1 MKICLIY
8 NYAQHY
14 RTSIFKLISETFDT
28 DFYFGDYMADV
39 KKMDY
44 DKLNGQV
51 KEVHTKR
58 ICNFTFQPGILR
70 LLAKKDYTTYLMLGD
85 TRSISTWLFL
95 IKSKFYP
102 RKKVFLWSHGY
113 YGKESTIELLLKKL
127 FFRLPNGGVFLYGK
141 YSRSLMI
148 DYGFKPE
155 KLFTLHNSLDY
166 DTQVSIRKKLSPT
179 TVYRDH
185 FNNTDCNLVFIGRLT
200 PVKKLNLILEAMSN
214 CLTEAHL
221 KVNCTFVGS
230 GAEEDNLQRLTNS
243 LNLADRVWFYGACYD
258 ESKIGELIYNAD
270 ICVSPGNVGLTA
282 MHSMV
287 YGTPVIT
294 HNDYAHQMPE
304 FEAIIEGR
312 TGCFFQDG
320 DSLDLAKSIMTWL
333 RNNGKRREEVRA
345 NCFKEIDSA
354 WTPYFQINVLKD
366 YLC

>member
-14 RTSIFKLISETFDT
+14 RASIFKLISETFDT
-28 DFYFGDYMADV
+28 DFFFGDSMSDV

-44 DKLNGQV
+44 TILKGNV
-51 KEVHTKR
+51 TEVHTKR
-58 ICNFTFQPGILR
+58 IGHFTFQPQILS
-70 LLAKKDYTTYLMLGD
+70 LLRQRKYSTYLMLGD
-85 TRSISTWLFL
+85 TRSVSTWLFL
-95 IKSKFYP
+95 LKSIFYP
-102 RKKVFLWSHGY
+102 HKKVFLWSHGF
-113 YGKESTIELLLKKL
+113 YGKESPIERLFKKL
-127 FFRLPNGGVFLYGK
+127 FFRLPNGGVFLYGN
-141 YSRSLMI
+141 YARSLMI
-148 DYGFKPE
+148 KCRLNPQ
-155 KLFTLHNSLDY
+155 KLYTLHNSLDY
-166 DTQVSIRKKLSPT
+166 DSQISIRNKLSESSI
-179 TVYRDH
+179 YRDH
-185 FNNTDCNLVFIGRLT
+185 FKNADYNLVFIGRLT
-200 PVKKLNLILEAMSN
+200 PVKKLDMILEAMSI

-230 GAEEDNLQRLTNS
+230 GAEEDNLKRLTNS
-243 LNLADRVWFYGACYD
+243 LNLSDRVWFYGACYD
-258 ESKIGELIYNAD
+258 ETKIGELIYNAD

-304 FEAIIEGR
+304 FEAIVEGK
-312 TGCFFQDG
+312 TGCFFQNG
-320 DSLDLAKSIMTWL
+320 NSSDLAKSIMTWL
-333 RNNGKRREEVRA
+333 RNNGKRREEIRA